1 MSTFVV
7 VAGVGAVC
15 WGFTMLAIVNVIL
28 KDFGSIQNKAIWGV
42 VALLP
47 FVGWIIYFIFGA
59 KKGVRKRF
67 E

>member
-59 KKGVRKRF
+59 KKGVRKSF
-67 E
+67 K